1 MNKKVV
7 VLGGGTGQSSLLRG
21 LKLFPLDITAVV
33 TVADDGKSTG
43 KLRKEFN
50 IPGVGD
56 IRRVLISLSE
66 TEEVVEKLVDYRFK
80 TDSDLDGHSIGNII
94 LTALIDLYGD
104 LTTAVK
110 EISKML
116 NLKGKVYP
124 LTNDNVV
131 LMGKMNNG
139 KTIEGE
145 HNITESQLNIKKV
158 FYKKE
163 PQINKE
169 VLREIEDSDLIIL
182 SMGSLYTSI
191 IPNLISKQI
200 IKAIDSS
207 KAKIMYVCNIMTQPG
222 ETDDFKVSD
231 HINVLNSYLG
241 KRKVD
246 AVIVNNEKI
255 DETLIENYRNKEQ
268 KDLVIYDKENI
279 KCKVIAKPLLKVDE
293 NGSLR
298 HDSVRVGLEIL
309 NYLIK

>member
-246 AVIVNNEKI
+246 VVIVNNEKI
-255 DETLIENYRNKEQ
+255 DEALIENYRNKEQ

-279 KCKVIAKPLLKVDE
+279 KCKVIDKPLLKVDE

>member
-246 AVIVNNEKI
+246 VVIVNNEKI
-255 DETLIENYRNKEQ
+255 DEALIENYRNKEQ

-298 HDSVRVGLEIL
+298 HDSMRVGLEIL
-309 NYLIK
+309 NHLIK

>member
-94 LTALIDLYGD
+94 LTALIDLYSD

-246 AVIVNNEKI
+246 VVIVNNEKI
-255 DETLIENYRNKEQ
+255 DEALIENYRNKEQ

-298 HDSVRVGLEIL
+298 HDSMRVGLEIL

>member
-1 MNKKVV
+1 M
-7 VLGGGTGQSSLLRG
+7 LRG

-255 DETLIENYRNKEQ
+255 DEALIENYRNKEQ

>member
-7 VLGGGTGQSSLLRG
+7 VLGGGTGQSTLLSG

-104 LTTAVK
+104 LTEAVK
-110 EISKML
+110 EISKIL

-124 LTNDNVV
+124 LTNDNVI
-131 LMGKMNNG
+131 LMGKMSNG

-169 VLREIEDSDLIIL
+169 VLREIENSDLIVL

-231 HINVLNSYLG
+231 HINALNDYLG

-255 DETLIENYRNKEQ
+255 DEVLIENYRNKEQ

-298 HDSVRVGLEIL
+298 HDSLRVGLEIL

>member
-207 KAKIMYVCNIMTQPG
+207 KAKIMYVCNIMIQPG

-255 DETLIENYRNKEQ
+255 DEALIENYRNKEQ

>member
-231 HINVLNSYLG
+231 HINVLNS
-241 KRKVD
+241 
-246 AVIVNNEKI
+246 
-255 DETLIENYRNKEQ
+255 
-268 KDLVIYDKENI
+268 
-279 KCKVIAKPLLKVDE
+279 
-293 NGSLR
+293 
-298 HDSVRVGLEIL
+298 
-309 NYLIK
+309 

>member
-80 TDSDLDGHSIGNII
+80 TDSDLNGHSIGNII

-246 AVIVNNEKI
+246 VVIVNNEKI
-255 DETLIENYRNKEQ
+255 DEALIENYRNKEQ

-298 HDSVRVGLEIL
+298 HDSMRVGLEIL

>member
-145 HNITESQLNIKKV
+145 HNITESQFNIKKV

>member
-131 LMGKMNNG
+131 LIGKMNNG

-145 HNITESQLNIKKV
+145 HNITESQFNIKKV

-169 VLREIEDSDLIIL
+169 VLRKIEDSDLIIL

-241 KRKVD
+241 KRKIDV
-246 AVIVNNEKI
+246 VIVNNEKI
-255 DETLIENYRNKEQ
+255 DEALIENYRNKEQ
-268 KDLVIYDKENI
+268 KDLVMYDKENI

-298 HDSVRVGLEIL
+298 HDSVRIGLEIL

>member
-207 KAKIMYVCNIMTQPG
+207 KAKIIYVCNIMTQPG

-246 AVIVNNEKI
+246 VVIVNNEKI
-255 DETLIENYRNKEQ
+255 DEALIENYRNKEQ

-298 HDSVRVGLEIL
+298 HDSMRVGLEIL

>member
-116 NLKGKVYP
+116 NLKGKVYT

-246 AVIVNNEKI
+246 VVIVNNEKI
-255 DETLIENYRNKEQ
+255 DEALIENYRNKEQ

-298 HDSVRVGLEIL
+298 HDSMRVGLEIL

>member
-169 VLREIEDSDLIIL
+169 VLKEIEDSDLIIL

-246 AVIVNNEKI
+246 VVIVNNEKI
-255 DETLIENYRNKEQ
+255 DEALIENYRNKEQ

-298 HDSVRVGLEIL
+298 HDSMRVGLEIL

>member
-145 HNITESQLNIKKV
+145 HNITESQFNIKKV

-246 AVIVNNEKI
+246 VVIVNNEKI
-255 DETLIENYRNKEQ
+255 DEALIENYRNKEQ

>member
-207 KAKIMYVCNIMTQPG
+207 KAKIMYVCNIMTQPV

-246 AVIVNNEKI
+246 VVIVNNEKI
-255 DETLIENYRNKEQ
+255 DEALIENYRNKEQ

-298 HDSVRVGLEIL
+298 HDSMRVGLEIL

>member
-1 MNKKVV
+1 
-7 VLGGGTGQSSLLRG
+7 
-21 LKLFPLDITAVV
+21 
-33 TVADDGKSTG
+33 
-43 KLRKEFN
+43 
-50 IPGVGD
+50 
-56 IRRVLISLSE
+56 
-66 TEEVVEKLVDYRFK
+66 
-80 TDSDLDGHSIGNII
+80 
-94 LTALIDLYGD
+94 
-104 LTTAVK
+104 
-110 EISKML
+110 
-116 NLKGKVYP
+116 
-124 LTNDNVV
+124 
-131 LMGKMNNG
+131 
-139 KTIEGE
+139 
-145 HNITESQLNIKKV
+145 
-158 FYKKE
+158 
-163 PQINKE
+163 
-169 VLREIEDSDLIIL
+169 
-182 SMGSLYTSI
+182 MGSLYTSI

-246 AVIVNNEKI
+246 VVIVNNEKI
-255 DETLIENYRNKEQ
+255 DEALIENYRNKEQ

>member
-255 DETLIENYRNKEQ
+255 DEALIENYRNKEQ

>member
-110 EISKML
+110 EML

-246 AVIVNNEKI
+246 VVIVNNEKI
-255 DETLIENYRNKEQ
+255 DEALIENYRNKEQ

>member
-131 LMGKMNNG
+131 LIGKMNNG

-145 HNITESQLNIKKV
+145 HNITESQFNIKKV

-169 VLREIEDSDLIIL
+169 VLRKIEDSDLIIL

-191 IPNLISKQI
+191 IPNLISNQI

-222 ETDDFKVSD
+222 ETDDFKVSN

-241 KRKVD
+241 KRKIDV
-246 AVIVNNEKI
+246 VIVNNEKI
-255 DETLIENYRNKEQ
+255 DEALIENYRNKEQ
-268 KDLVIYDKENI
+268 KDLVMYDKENI

-298 HDSVRVGLEIL
+298 HDSVRIGLEIL

>member
-255 DETLIENYRNKEQ
+255 DEALIENYRNKEQ

-279 KCKVIAKPLLKVDE
+279 KCKVIAKPLL
-293 NGSLR
+293 
-298 HDSVRVGLEIL
+298 
-309 NYLIK
+309 

>member
-246 AVIVNNEKI
+246 VVLVNNEKI
-255 DETLIENYRNKEQ
+255 DEALIENYRNKEQ

>member
-255 DETLIENYRNKEQ
+255 DEALIENYRNKEQ

-279 KCKVIAKPLLKVDE
+279 KCNSKK
-293 NGSLR
+293 
-298 HDSVRVGLEIL
+298 
-309 NYLIK
+309 

>member
-131 LMGKMNNG
+131 LIGKMNNG

-145 HNITESQLNIKKV
+145 HNITESQFNIKKV

-169 VLREIEDSDLIIL
+169 VLRKIEDSDLIIL

-222 ETDDFKVSD
+222 ETDDFKVSN

-241 KRKVD
+241 KRKIDV
-246 AVIVNNEKI
+246 VIVNNEKI
-255 DETLIENYRNKEQ
+255 DEALIENYRNKEQ
-268 KDLVIYDKENI
+268 KDLVMYDKENI

-298 HDSVRVGLEIL
+298 HDSVRIGLEIL

>member
-21 LKLFPLDITAVV
+21 LKIFPLDITAVV

-246 AVIVNNEKI
+246 VVIVNNEKI
-255 DETLIENYRNKEQ
+255 DEALIENYRNKEQ

-298 HDSVRVGLEIL
+298 HDSMRVGLEIL

>member
-246 AVIVNNEKI
+246 VVIVNNEKI
-255 DETLIENYRNKEQ
+255 DEALIENYRNKEQ

>member
-110 EISKML
+110 EISKIL

-145 HNITESQLNIKKV
+145 HNITESQLNIKKI

-255 DETLIENYRNKEQ
+255 DEALIENYRNKEQ

>member
-222 ETDDFKVSD
+222 ETDDFKVID

-246 AVIVNNEKI
+246 VVIVNNEKI
-255 DETLIENYRNKEQ
+255 DEALIENYRNKEQ